1 MSQAVYLDYAAT
13 TPVDPAVVDVM
24 VRHLGPEGTFANPAS
39 RSHLYGWLAEE
50 AVESARRQVAD
61 LLQADPRE
69 IVWTSGA
76 TEANNLA
83 IKGVIEARGGGHV
96 ITSATEHKAVLDACG
111 WLEAAS
117 KELHILFA
125 ATITRPITVD
135 PITLPRQTL
144 ICNGVTVRMSSSP
157 MPSRISAQSTS
168 FFSFSVSVSS
178 FKRRQRGGV

>member
-83 IKGVIEARGGGHV
+83 IKGVIDARGGGHV

-111 WLEAAS
+111 WLESQGHA
-117 KELHILFA
+117 
-125 ATITRPITVD
+125 
-135 PITLPRQTL
+135 
-144 ICNGVTVRMSSSP
+144 VTYLKPEKDGQVL
-157 MPSRISAQSTS
+157 Q
-168 FFSFSVSVSS
+168 
-178 FKRRQRGGV
+178 

>member
-83 IKGVIEARGGGHV
+83 IKGVIEARST
-96 ITSATEHKAVLDACG
+96 ISPLSAPC
-111 WLEAAS
+111 
-117 KELHILFA
+117 A
-125 ATITRPITVD
+125 ATMACCSIPMRPRVWASWI
-135 PITLPRQTL
+135 
-144 ICNGVTVRMSSSP
+144 
-157 MPSRISAQSTS
+157 
-168 FFSFSVSVSS
+168 
-178 FKRRQRGGV
+178 